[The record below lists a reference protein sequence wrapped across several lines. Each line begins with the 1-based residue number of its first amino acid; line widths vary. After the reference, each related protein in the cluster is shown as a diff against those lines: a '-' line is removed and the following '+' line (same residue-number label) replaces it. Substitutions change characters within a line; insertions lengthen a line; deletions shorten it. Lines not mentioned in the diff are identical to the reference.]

1 MKRILIIEDEVD
13 VADMLQALLSACGY
27 QVDTASNGQVAVDY
41 LLHNENP
48 GLIFLDLTMPVMS
61 GIQFLE
67 QIESGA
73 HGALSHIPIVVL
85 SAVGDFLQ
93 IERFR
98 CAGTLK
104 KPASLD
110 DILRYA
116 MRHIA

>member
-27 QVDTASNGQVAVDY
+27 PADTASNGQTAFDY
-41 LLHNENP
+41 LRHNEHP
-48 GLIFLDLTMPVMS
+48 ALIFLDLTMPVMS

-67 QIESGA
+67 QIQSES
-73 HGALSHIPIVVL
+73 HGPLSHIPIVVL

-93 IERFR
+93 VERFE
-98 CAGTLK
+98 CAGTLT

-110 DILRYA
+110 DILGYA
-116 MRHIA
+116 RRHIP